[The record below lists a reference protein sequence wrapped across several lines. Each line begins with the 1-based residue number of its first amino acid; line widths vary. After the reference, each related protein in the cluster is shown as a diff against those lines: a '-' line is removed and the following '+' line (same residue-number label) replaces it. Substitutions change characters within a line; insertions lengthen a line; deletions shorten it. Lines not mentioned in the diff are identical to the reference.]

1 MKYKKQLS
9 EDLVT
14 GLNIKTKVV
23 GQSILGDDNF
33 VSWAQETFLEKRKDR
48 ERPNVGKIH
57 SYLSKNRKQGMNY
70 IGFNRNCQE

>member
-48 ERPNVGKIH
+48 EDRMLEKFIVIYQRTENKG
-57 SYLSKNRKQGMNY
+57 
-70 IGFNRNCQE
+70 

>member
-48 ERPNVGKIH
+48 GDRMLEKFIVIYQRTENKG
-57 SYLSKNRKQGMNY
+57 
-70 IGFNRNCQE
+70 